1 MITLV
6 NIPNKS
12 VNDTWGLVKT
22 DIANALNRSNGY
34 ALADH
39 IKKWILEDK
48 MQLWILWDAEAN
60 KDSKYY
66 GVVVTEI
73 IQRPLQR
80 CLNIKIMIGKHREK
94 WQHLIK
100 HIEDFA
106 WINNCDLLEL
116 VARPGWKKILKP
128 FGYTESHVL
137 LEKKKKEKK

>member
-1 MITLV
+1 MIQLI
-6 NIPNKS
+6 NIPSKS

-39 IKKWILEDK
+39 IKKWILENK
-48 MQLWILWDAEAN
+48 MQLWILWDPEGN

-66 GVVVTEI
+66 GVVVTEV

-116 VARPGWKKILKP
+116 VARPGWKKVLKP
-128 FGYTESHVL
+128 YGYTESHVL
-137 LEKKKKEKK
+137 LEKKKEKK